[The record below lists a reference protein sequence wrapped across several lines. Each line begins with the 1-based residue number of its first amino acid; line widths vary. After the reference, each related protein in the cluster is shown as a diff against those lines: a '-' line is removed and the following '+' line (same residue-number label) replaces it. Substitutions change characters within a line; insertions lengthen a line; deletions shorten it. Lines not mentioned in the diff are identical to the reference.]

1 MDWTSI
7 VIGISAI
14 LVGLYTAYA
23 RHLNPGAFRK
33 LEPMKK
39 FWGEK
44 AGYWIHVIGY
54 TVVPILFGL
63 ATVWSGAM
71 GIPLFE

>member
-7 VIGISAI
+7 VIGIAAI
-14 LVGLYTAYA
+14 LFGLYTAYA
-23 RHLNPGAFRK
+23 RHSNPGAFRK

-39 FWGEK
+39 FWGKK
-44 AGYWIHVIGY
+44 AGYWIHVFGY
-54 TVVPILFGL
+54 TVLPILIGL
-63 ATVWSGAM
+63 ATVWSGGM